1 MAPIDLVNRY
11 RDPLPGSPRR
21 TVVIPQT
28 PNLGTKT
35 QFSIKTL
42 LLESWS
48 IYKQNWLYIT
58 GVTLIFALLN
68 FLPRYLANTLL
79 RESLTLRSLAQILA
93 WFVTFASQ
101 LGMASLLLPLA
112 KGQKLPLIS
121 YFNYSPRIFFKF
133 LLLSLFINFI
143 SFVGLILLII
153 PGLIFY
159 LRTQFFSFIL
169 LENPSFKLT
178 QAIKQSWSIT
188 RGRTLKI
195 ALLGLTT
202 ILINMLGIV
211 TLGFGL
217 IVTTPLTTLILV
229 TAYLFLNKNQ

>member
-58 GVTLIFALLN
+58 GVTLIFAVLN
-68 FLPRYLANTLL
+68 FLPRYLANTLF

-101 LGMASLLLPLA
+101 LGMTSLLFSLV
-112 KGQKLPLIS
+112 KGQKLPLTS
-121 YFNYSPRIFFKF
+121 FFGFPPKTFFKF
-133 LLLSLFINFI
+133 IILSVFTNFATLI
-143 SFVGLILLII
+143 GLILLLVPGII
-153 PGLIFY
+153 FATRIQYFPL
-159 LRTQFFSFIL
+159 LL
-169 LENPSFKLT
+169 LEDP
-178 QAIKQSWSIT
+178 
-188 RGRTLKI
+188 TLKLFA
-195 ALLGLTT
+195 ALKSSWAITKGYTLKLLLIGGLS
-202 ILINMLGIV
+202 ILIGFLGIV
-211 TLGFGL
+211 TLGIGL
-217 IVTTPLTTLILV
+217 IVTMPFLV
-229 TAYLFLNKNQ
+229 LFQVKTYNKIKSG